1 MTLKSDWYEVDSRF
15 IPSQAEAQAAQALHA
30 RSGATHLARKH
41 VALYLYQIKGMSNEA
56 VADYLNFNDPAN
68 FRRSF
73 KRCTGSTPP
82 LIQRLFNL
90 E

>member
-1 MTLKSDWYEVDSRF
+1 VTGTKSTAASSPATLKRKLHKHCTHF
-15 IPSQAEAQAAQALHA
+15 QAQHD
-30 RSGATHLARKH
+30 LARKH

>member
-1 MTLKSDWYEVDSRF
+1 MTGTKSTAASSPAKLKRKLHKHCTHV
-15 IPSQAEAQAAQALHA
+15 QAQH
-30 RSGATHLARKH
+30 GLARKH